1 MILPK
6 AESQNDYK
14 GFRMLSRL
22 DLQDVAEILPDD
34 PVRPHI
40 SAEWR
45 IMCGREVYALYE
57 DQYAQYAP
65 PLEEG
70 KRAVICVGYTNRVPI
85 TESQLDWMS
94 SESWSAEDT
103 TPDTAVFYTV
113 WSYSRGAGREIILEA
128 AKHIKET
135 KGVTRFVTLSP
146 ITQMAERFHLRNG
159 AFLLNKGDECQN
171 FEYEN
176 V

>member
-1 MILPK
+1 
-6 AESQNDYK
+6 
-14 GFRMLSRL
+14 MLSRL
-22 DLQDVAEILPDD
+22 NLQDVAEVVSED

-40 SAEWR
+40 PAEFR

-57 DQYAQYAP
+57 DQYAEHAP

-70 KRAVICVGYTNRVPI
+70 KRAVICVGYTNEIPI
-85 TESQLDWMS
+85 TEKQLDIFSNEAWK
-94 SESWSAEDT
+94 DGQ
-103 TPDTAVFYTV
+103 DFGNTAVFYTV
-113 WSYSRGAGREIILEA
+113 WSYSKGAGREIIIEA

-135 KGVTRFVTLSP
+135 KGCTRFVTLSP
-146 ITQMAERFHLRNG
+146 LTRMAERFHLRNG
-159 AFLLNKGDECQN
+159 AVLLNKGDECQN

>member
-6 AESQNDYK
+6 AELQNDYK

-22 DLQDVAEILPDD
+22 DLQGVAEILPDD

-40 SAEWR
+40 SADWR

-70 KRAVICVGYTNRVPI
+70 KRAVICVGYTNTVPI

-94 SESWSAEDT
+94 SDSWSAEDT

-146 ITQMAERFHLRNG
+146 LTQMAERFHLRNG
-159 AFLLNKGDECQN
+159 AVLLNKGDECQN

>member
-1 MILPK
+1 
-6 AESQNDYK
+6 
-14 GFRMLSRL
+14 MLRRL
-22 DLQDVAEILPDD
+22 NLQDVAEVVAED
-34 PVRPHI
+34 PVRPHLP
-40 SAEWR
+40 ADWR
-45 IMCGREVYALYE
+45 IISGREVYALYE

-70 KRAVICVGYTNRVPI
+70 KRAVICVGYTNQVPI
-85 TESQLDWMS
+85 TEQQLDWMS
-94 SESWSAEDT
+94 TESWSSANT

-113 WSYSRGAGREIILEA
+113 WSYSKGAGREIILEA

-135 KGVTRFVTLSP
+135 KGCTRFVTLSP
-146 ITQMAERFHLRNG
+146 LTKMAERFHLRNG
-159 AFLLNKGDECQN
+159 AILLEKGEECQN

>member
-1 MILPK
+1 
-6 AESQNDYK
+6 
-14 GFRMLSRL
+14 MLSRL
-22 DLQDVAEILPDD
+22 DLQGVAKILPDD

-70 KRAVICVGYTNRVPI
+70 KRAVICVGYTNTVPI

-94 SESWSAEDT
+94 SDSWSAKGAGRDT
-103 TPDTAVFYTV
+103 TPDTKAVLLHFTINTV
-113 WSYSRGAGREIILEA
+113 WSYSKGAGKRDHTRSIA
-128 AKHIKET
+128 AET
-135 KGVTRFVTLSP
+135 
-146 ITQMAERFHLRNG
+146 
-159 AFLLNKGDECQN
+159 
-171 FEYEN
+171 Y
-176 V
+176 

>member
-6 AESQNDYK
+6 AELQNDYK

-22 DLQDVAEILPDD
+22 DLQGVAEILPDD

-40 SAEWR
+40 TADWR

-70 KRAVICVGYTNRVPI
+70 KRAVICVGYTNQVPI

-94 SESWSAEDT
+94 SDSWSAEDI

-135 KGVTRFVTLSP
+135 KGVTRFITLSP
-146 ITQMAERFHLRNG
+146 LTEMAERFHLRNG
-159 AFLLNKGDECQN
+159 AVLLNKGDECQN

>member
-1 MILPK
+1 
-6 AESQNDYK
+6 
-14 GFRMLSRL
+14 MLSRL
-22 DLQDVAEILPDD
+22 DLQGVAEILPDD

-40 SAEWR
+40 SADWR

-70 KRAVICVGYTNRVPI
+70 KRAVICVGYTNSVPI
-85 TESQLDWMS
+85 TEQQPDWMS
-94 SESWSAEDT
+94 TEAWSSANT

-113 WSYSRGAGREIILEA
+113 WSYSKGAGREIILEA

-135 KGVTRFVTLSP
+135 KGCTRFVTLSP
-146 ITQMAERFHLRNG
+146 LTRMAERFHLRNG
-159 AFLLNKGDECQN
+159 AILLEKGEECQN

>member
-1 MILPK
+1 
-6 AESQNDYK
+6 
-14 GFRMLSRL
+14 MLSRL
-22 DLQDVAEILPDD
+22 DLQEVAKEVEKD

-40 SAEWR
+40 PADWR

-57 DQYAQYAP
+57 DQYAEFAKP
-65 PLEEG
+65 MEEG
-70 KRAVICVGYTNRVPI
+70 KRAVICVGYTNQVPL

-94 SESWSAEDT
+94 KESWSSAETD
-103 TPDTAVFYTV
+103 PDTAVFYTV
-113 WSYSRGAGREIILEA
+113 WSYSKGAGREIILEA

-135 KGVTRFVTLSP
+135 KGCTRFVTLSP
-146 ITQMAERFHLRNG
+146 LTQMAERFHIRNG
-159 AFLLNKGDECQN
+159 AILLNKGDKCQN

>member
-22 DLQDVAEILPDD
+22 DLQGVAEILPDD

-70 KRAVICVGYTNRVPI
+70 KRAVICVGYTNTVPI

-94 SESWSAEDT
+94 SDSWSAEDT

-146 ITQMAERFHLRNG
+146 LTQMAERFHLRNG
-159 AFLLNKGDECQN
+159 AVLLKKGDECQN
-171 FEYEN
+171 FEYED

>member
-22 DLQDVAEILPDD
+22 DLQGVAEILPDD

-70 KRAVICVGYTNRVPI
+70 KRAVICVGYTNIVPI

-94 SESWSAEDT
+94 SDSWSAEDT

-113 WSYSRGAGREIILEA
+113 WSYSKGAGREIILEA

-146 ITQMAERFHLRNG
+146 LTQMAERFHLRNG
-159 AFLLNKGDECQN
+159 AVLLNKGEECQN
-171 FEYEN
+171 FEYED

>member
-1 MILPK
+1 
-6 AESQNDYK
+6 
-14 GFRMLSRL
+14 MLSRL
-22 DLQDVAEILPDD
+22 DLQGVAEILPDD

-40 SAEWR
+40 TADWR

-70 KRAVICVGYTNRVPI
+70 KRAVICVGYTNQVPI

-94 SESWSAEDT
+94 SDSWSAEDT

-113 WSYSRGAGREIILEA
+113 WSYSKGAGREIILES

-135 KGVTRFVTLSP
+135 KGVTRFITLSP
-146 ITQMAERFHLRNG
+146 LTQMAERFHLRNG
-159 AFLLNKGDECQN
+159 AVLLNKGDECQN

>member
-1 MILPK
+1 
-6 AESQNDYK
+6 
-14 GFRMLSRL
+14 MLSRL
-22 DLQDVAEILPDD
+22 DLQGVAEVVSED

-40 SAEWR
+40 PAEFR

-57 DQYAQYAP
+57 DQYAEHAP

-70 KRAVICVGYTNRVPI
+70 KRAVICVGYTNEIPI
-85 TESQLDWMS
+85 TEKQLDIFSNEAWK
-94 SESWSAEDT
+94 EGQDFGN
-103 TPDTAVFYTV
+103 TAVFYTV
-113 WSYSRGAGREIILEA
+113 WSYSKGAGREIIIEA

-135 KGVTRFVTLSP
+135 KGCTRFVTLSP
-146 ITQMAERFHLRNG
+146 LTRMAERFHLRNG
-159 AFLLNKGDECQN
+159 AVLLNKGEECQN

>member
-1 MILPK
+1 
-6 AESQNDYK
+6 
-14 GFRMLSRL
+14 MLSRL
-22 DLQDVAEILPDD
+22 DLQGVAEILPDD

-40 SAEWR
+40 TADWR

-70 KRAVICVGYTNRVPI
+70 KRAVICVGYTNQVPI

-94 SESWSAEDT
+94 SDSWSAEDI

-113 WSYSRGAGREIILEA
+113 VPL
-128 AKHIKET
+128 
-135 KGVTRFVTLSP
+135 F
-146 ITQMAERFHLRNG
+146 
-159 AFLLNKGDECQN
+159 FLLPQAL
-171 FEYEN
+171 FEKLPAHYY
-176 V
+176 

>member
-1 MILPK
+1 
-6 AESQNDYK
+6 
-14 GFRMLSRL
+14 MLSRL
-22 DLQDVAEILPDD
+22 NLQDVAEVVGED

-40 SAEWR
+40 PADWR

-70 KRAVICVGYTNRVPI
+70 VRAVICVGYTNQVPI

-94 SESWSAEDT
+94 TESWSSAGI

-113 WSYSRGAGREIILEA
+113 WSYSKGAGREIILEA
-128 AKHIKET
+128 AKHIKEN
-135 KGVTRFVTLSP
+135 KGCTRFVTLSP
-146 ITQMAERFHLRNG
+146 LTQMAERFHLRNG
-159 AFLLNKGDECQN
+159 AILLEKGEECQN

>member
-6 AESQNDYK
+6 AELQNGYK

-22 DLQDVAEILPDD
+22 DLQDVAQILPDD

-40 SAEWR
+40 SADWR

-57 DQYAQYAP
+57 DQYAKYAP

-113 WSYSRGAGREIILEA
+113 WSYSKGAGREIILEA

-146 ITQMAERFHLRNG
+146 LTQMAERFHLRNG
-159 AFLLNKGDECQN
+159 AVLLDKGEECQN

>member
-6 AESQNDYK
+6 AELQNDYK
-14 GFRMLSRL
+14 GLRMLSRL
-22 DLQDVAEILPDD
+22 DLQGVAEILPDD

-40 SAEWR
+40 SADWR

-70 KRAVICVGYTNRVPI
+70 KRAVICVGYTNQVPI
-85 TESQLDWMS
+85 TEQQLDWMS
-94 SESWSAEDT
+94 TESWSSEGI

-113 WSYSRGAGREIILEA
+113 WSYSKGAGREIILEA

-135 KGVTRFVTLSP
+135 KGVTRFITLSP
-146 ITQMAERFHLRNG
+146 LTRMAERFHLRNG
-159 AFLLNKGDECQN
+159 AVLLNKGDECQN

>member
-1 MILPK
+1 
-6 AESQNDYK
+6 
-14 GFRMLSRL
+14 MLSRL
-22 DLQDVAEILPDD
+22 DLQGVAEILPDD

-40 SAEWR
+40 TADWR

-113 WSYSRGAGREIILEA
+113 WSYSKGAGREIILEA

-146 ITQMAERFHLRNG
+146 LTQMAERFHLRNG
-159 AFLLNKGDECQN
+159 AVLLDKGEECQN

>member
-6 AESQNDYK
+6 EELQNDYK

-22 DLQDVAEILPDD
+22 DLQDVAQILPDD

-40 SAEWR
+40 SADWR

-57 DQYAQYAP
+57 DQYSQYAL

-85 TESQLDWMS
+85 TEQQLDWMS
-94 SESWSAEDT
+94 SDSWSAEDT

-113 WSYSRGAGREIILEA
+113 WSYSKGAGREIILEA

-146 ITQMAERFHLRNG
+146 LTQMAERFHLRNG
-159 AFLLNKGDECQN
+159 AVLLNKGELCQN

>member
-1 MILPK
+1 
-6 AESQNDYK
+6 
-14 GFRMLSRL
+14 MLSRL
-22 DLQDVAEILPDD
+22 NLQDVAKVVAED
-34 PVRPHI
+34 PVRPHLP
-40 SAEWR
+40 ADWR
-45 IMCGREVYALYE
+45 IICGREVYALYE

-70 KRAVICVGYTNRVPI
+70 KRAVICVGYTNQVPI
-85 TESQLDWMS
+85 TESQLDCMS
-94 SESWSAEDT
+94 TESWSSANT

-113 WSYSRGAGREIILEA
+113 WSYSKGAGREIILEA

-135 KGVTRFVTLSP
+135 KGCTRFVTLSP
-146 ITQMAERFHLRNG
+146 LTEMAERFHLRNG
-159 AFLLNKGDECQN
+159 AILLEKGEECQN

>member
-6 AESQNDYK
+6 AELQNDYK

-22 DLQDVAEILPDD
+22 DLQGVAEILPDD

-70 KRAVICVGYTNRVPI
+70 KRAVICVGYTNTVPI

-94 SESWSAEDT
+94 SDSWSAEDT

-146 ITQMAERFHLRNG
+146 LTQMAERFHLRNG
-159 AFLLNKGDECQN
+159 AVLLNKGDECQN

>member
-6 AESQNDYK
+6 EELQNDYK

-22 DLQDVAEILPDD
+22 DLQGVAEILPDD

-40 SAEWR
+40 SADWR

-65 PLEEG
+65 PQEEG

-94 SESWSAEDT
+94 SDSWSAEDV

-146 ITQMAERFHLRNG
+146 LTQMAERFHLRNG
-159 AFLLNKGDECQN
+159 AVLLNKGDECQN